1 MLTYFAVL
9 IDSVQR
15 LLEAFAR
22 AFRLHFHVQKM
33 QAIASKLSRLTFI
46 EALLLR
52 AGYMLSLIA
61 LLLYII
67 VGCFLA

>member
-1 MLTYFAVL
+1 
-9 IDSVQR
+9 
-15 LLEAFAR
+15 
-22 AFRLHFHVQKM
+22 M